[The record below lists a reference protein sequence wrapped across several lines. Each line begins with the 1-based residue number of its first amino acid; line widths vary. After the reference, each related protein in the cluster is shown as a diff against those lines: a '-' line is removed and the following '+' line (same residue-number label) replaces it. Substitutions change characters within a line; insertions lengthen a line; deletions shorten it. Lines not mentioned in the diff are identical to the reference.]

1 MPLVVKLPKPELS
14 LCSLVMSKRA
24 LSCIAATIPLLQCDT
39 DAYYADEN
47 YGSAL
52 RAAQELRQKDDIT
65 QLIMGHSQYAGI
77 HDPQ

>member
-1 MPLVVKLPKPELS
+1 MHT
-14 LCSLVMSKRA
+14 MQM
-24 LSCIAATIPLLQCDT
+24 II
-39 DAYYADEN
+39 